1 MKTVIVIGGG
11 ASGMMAAVAAARHG
25 AAVTILEHTD
35 RVGRKLLST
44 GNGKCNYTNQK
55 QGLRFYRGEDPA
67 FVLPVLKQF
76 DAERTMAFFRELGIV
91 AKERNGFI
99 YPASGQASSVLDVLR
114 MELRRMGV
122 TVVTGCAPLAVKR
135 NADGFWISAAD
146 GKAYA
151 SDSCIFACGG
161 LAFPKSGSDGS
172 AFSLLKSLGHSFT
185 PVAPALVQM
194 TAKQSFFKSIAG
206 VRADAAVHLWIDG
219 KWICSDR
226 GEVQMTKDGISG
238 IPSFQVSR
246 YASYA
251 LQEGRRVQAELD
263 FVPDWSKEALQE
275 ELLARFHRDDGKT
288 AGEALVGFFPGKLI
302 PVVLKECRIALH
314 DPAQDVCKE
323 AIETLAGLLKR
334 MRIDI
339 TGTAGFDKAQTT
351 AGGLRTDEF
360 LPQTLES
367 GRVRGLYAAGEV
379 LDVDGMC
386 GGYNLQWAWSSGY
399 VAGMHA
405 AKEDV

>member
-1 MKTVIVIGGG
+1 M
-11 ASGMMAAVAAARHG
+11 
-25 AAVTILEHTD
+25 L
-35 RVGRKLLST
+35 
-44 GNGKCNYTNQK
+44 
-55 QGLRFYRGEDPA
+55 
-67 FVLPVLKQF
+67 
-76 DAERTMAFFRELGIV
+76 FR
-91 AKERNGFI
+91 
-99 YPASGQASSVLDVLR
+99 S
-114 MELRRMGV
+114 
-122 TVVTGCAPLAVKR
+122 
-135 NADGFWISAAD
+135 
-146 GKAYA
+146 
-151 SDSCIFACGG
+151 
-161 LAFPKSGSDGS
+161 
-172 AFSLLKSLGHSFT
+172 
-185 PVAPALVQM
+185 
-194 TAKQSFFKSIAG
+194 
-206 VRADAAVHLWIDG
+206 
-219 KWICSDR
+219 
-226 GEVQMTKDGISG
+226 
-238 IPSFQVSR
+238 
-246 YASYA
+246 A

-263 FVPDWSKEALQE
+263 FAPDWSKEALQE

-323 AIETLAGLLKR
+323 AIGTLAGLLKR

-367 GRVRGLYAAGEV
+367 RRVRGLYAAGEV

-399 VAGMHA
+399 VAGKQA